1 MGENQH
7 SMGNLARAM
16 PTVRSTSPPP
26 DVIDLVCDLGELSR
40 LIIEHNRRVMSGEP
54 ADWPALAVAFACA
67 AKECRRQTMPALND
81 IGDSGA
87 R

>member
-1 MGENQH
+1 
-7 SMGNLARAM
+7 M
-16 PTVRSTSPPP
+16 PTVGSMSPPS
-26 DVIDLVCDLGELSR
+26 DEVDLVCDLGELSR

-54 ADWPALAVAFACA
+54 ADWSALANAFAQA
-67 AKECRRQTMPALND
+67 AKECRRQTTRALND